1 LNHPVLEEFVVAVG
15 EIATLPSTVVRLLE
29 LLKDSTTSAFSVLEV
44 LERDPAMTANV
55 LKLTNSAFY
64 GNRKQISNV
73 RDALVMLGNRSVA
86 TLAFFT
92 GMAPIMRRELDGY
105 GISRESFWNHCLLSA
120 AASSLVA
127 DHLNISHLRR
137 EAFTAGLVHD
147 VGMLVIDQVLVA
159 RHQVIEPD
167 TIAMGA
173 YRGEKQTLGF
183 DHCEAGAMIAD
194 KWGFPGELVQPILFH
209 HDPVQAENHKEL
221 VRAVAAG
228 NLIALSVDDKSY
240 ELVQGSLQECWEE
253 LGLDPALAEGMRD
266 DLTNNLENTLTGATL
281 STPRSS

>member
-1 LNHPVLEEFVVAVG
+1 MKHPVLEEFIVAVG
-15 EIATLPSTVVRLLE
+15 EIATLPTTVVRLLE
-29 LLKDSTTSAFSVLEV
+29 LLKDTTTSAFSVLEI

-64 GNRKQISNV
+64 GHRKKISNV

-92 GMAPIMRRELDGY
+92 GMAPIMRRELNGY
-105 GISRESFWNHCLLSA
+105 GISRERFWEHCLLSA

-127 DHLNISHLRR
+127 DHLGICHLRR

-147 VGMLVIDQVLVA
+147 VGMLVIDQVLVS

-167 TIAMGA
+167 TIAMGV
-173 YRGEKQTLGF
+173 YCGEREALGF

-194 KWGFPGELVQPILFH
+194 KWGFPDELVQPVRHH
-209 HDPVQAENHKEL
+209 HDPSAAESQQEL
-221 VRAVAAG
+221 VRAVSAG
-228 NLIALSVDDKSY
+228 NLIALSVDTDTYGRVAGDLESAW
-240 ELVQGSLQECWEE
+240 SE
-253 LGLDPALAEGMRD
+253 LGLDPGFAVQLRE
-266 DLTNNLENTLTGATL
+266 DLTTNLEATLAGATL
-281 STPRSS
+281 STPQLR

>member
-1 LNHPVLEEFVVAVG
+1 MNHPVLEEFVVAVG

-29 LLKDSTTSAFSVLEV
+29 LLKDTTTSAPEVLEV
-44 LERDPAMTANV
+44 LERDPAMTSNV

-64 GNRKQISNV
+64 GHRKQISNV

-105 GISRESFWNHCLLSA
+105 GLTREQFWEHCLLSA
-120 AASSLVA
+120 AASSLAA
-127 DHLNISHLRR
+127 DEFGISPLRR

-159 RHQVIEPD
+159 RHQFIEPD
-167 TIAMGA
+167 SMPMGEYA
-173 YRGEKQTLGF
+173 GERRNLGF

-194 KWGFPGELVQPILFH
+194 KWGFPSDLVQPIRFH
-209 HDPVQAENHKEL
+209 HAPDRAEEHPEL
-221 VRAVAAG
+221 VRSVAVG
-228 NLIALSVDDKSY
+228 NLIALSLDRTHPQVETQLEARIS
-240 ELVQGSLQECWEE
+240 E
-253 LGLDPALAEGMRD
+253 LGLDLNTCEHIRQE
-266 DLTNNLENTLTGATL
+266 LTSNLGGTLTGATL
-281 STPRSS
+281 AGPVTN

>member
-1 LNHPVLEEFVVAVG
+1 MKHPVLEEFVVAVG
-15 EIATLPSTVVRLLE
+15 EIATLPATVVRLLE
-29 LLKDSTTSAFSVLEV
+29 LLKDTTTSADAVLEV

-64 GNRKQISNV
+64 GHRKRISNV

-105 GISRESFWNHCLLSA
+105 GITRERFWEHCLLSA

-127 DHLNISHLRR
+127 DELGITPLRR

-167 TIAMGA
+167 TIPL
-173 YRGEKQTLGF
+173 GEYAGERRALGF

-194 KWGFPGELVQPILFH
+194 KWGFPPELVQPIRFH
-209 HDPVQAENHKEL
+209 HAPENAQQHVDL

-228 NLIALSVDDKSY
+228 NLIALSLDGPVSPQIEDQL
-240 ELVQGSLQECWEE
+240 ETAFAT
-253 LGLDPALAEGMRD
+253 LGLEITTCEQIRQELMH
-266 DLTNNLENTLTGATL
+266 NLEETLTGATL
-281 STPRSS
+281 ASPVRS